1 VKIKAHYIPLLCKQV
16 FLWYGTCLSE
26 TRISEAEWDLDTKN
40 ILSYF
45 NASVKNW
52 QDWRWQF
59 RNRVANIAALAG
71 LVENRNRDKIKAVA
85 AVYPMAVTPYYL
97 SLIQKDN
104 ELDPVVAQ
112 CIPSPLETAF
122 SDKRPEDPL
131 EEDSHM
137 PVPKLIRRYHDRCL
151 AIVTE
156 TCAVYCRHCNRKRF
170 WSQPNHVSLKV
181 RFREMVRYIAATPQI
196 REVIISG
203 GDPLI
208 LDDHALEKLLSS
220 LKAIEHV
227 DVLRIGSRV
236 PVVMPMRITKD
247 LCRMLKRHRPLWF
260 NTQFNHPAEITP
272 EAARACN
279 MLQEAGIP
287 VSNQSVLLKDVNDSA
302 QVMKDLLHSLQKISV
317 RPYYLF
323 HCDPVRGAAH
333 FRTSPKAGIALM
345 EKIWQQCS
353 GLCLP
358 QYVLDVPGSAGKIP
372 LNVMSR
378 AIKNDLKKHQHF
390 FDKFQ

>member
-1 VKIKAHYIPLLCKQV
+1 MKQICKK
-16 FLWYGTCLSE
+16 FDSSCFKT
-26 TRISEAEWDLDTKN
+26 
-40 ILSYF
+40 
-45 NASVKNW
+45 ASAKDW
-52 QDWRWQF
+52 QNWRWQMK
-59 RNRVANIAALAG
+59 NRITG
-71 LVENRNRDKIKAVA
+71 LEVLEKLFGKTGLDKESLKAVTA
-85 AVYPMAVTPYYL
+85 IYPVAITPYYL
-97 SLIQKDN
+97 SLIQGLS
-104 ELDPVVAQ
+104 ESDPVFAQ
-112 CIPSPLETAF
+112 SFPSLSEIACF
-122 SDKRPEDPL
+122 DKMPEDPL
-131 EEDSHM
+131 EEDAHM
-137 PVPKLIRRYHDRCL
+137 PVPKLIHRYPDRCL

-170 WSQPNHVSLKV
+170 WSRPNHVSLKA
-181 RFREMVRYIAATPQI
+181 RFHEMVHFIAASPQI

-208 LDDHALEKLLSS
+208 LDDKKLEKLLVS
-220 LKAIEHV
+220 LKTIPHV
-227 DVLRIGSRV
+227 EILRIGSRT

-260 NTQFNHPAEITP
+260 NTQFNHPVEISP

-287 VSNQSVLLKDVNDSA
+287 VSNQSVLLKGVNDST
-302 QVMKDLLHSLQKISV
+302 QVMKNLLHGLQKISV

-323 HCDPVRGAAH
+323 HCDPAKGSAH
-333 FRTSPKAGIALM
+333 FRTSPKEGITLM

-358 QYVLDVPGSAGKIP
+358 QYVMDVPGSAGKIP
-372 LNVMSR
+372 LNVMSGT
-378 AIKNDLKKHQHF
+378 IKKDLKRHQHF

>member
-1 VKIKAHYIPLLCKQV
+1 LINFASRDFYGRQHTLIFAVNRKYMSKETSLLKNV
-16 FLWYGTCLSE
+16 S
-26 TRISEAEWDLDTKN
+26 TKD
-40 ILSYF
+40 
-45 NASVKNW
+45 W

-59 RNRVANIAALAG
+59 RNRITR
-71 LVENRNRDKIKAVA
+71 LVTLKKLLEHTDFDKNNFHAVTT
-85 AVYPMAVTPYYL
+85 VYPLSITPYYL
-97 SLIQKDN
+97 SLMQNGD
-104 ELDPVVAQ
+104 ESDPVFAQ
-112 CIPSPLETAF
+112 SVPSLREISF
-122 SDKRPEDPL
+122 SDNMPEDPL
-131 EEDSHM
+131 EEDQHM
-137 PVPKLIRRYHDRCL
+137 PVPKLIHRYPDRCL

-170 WSQPNHVSLKV
+170 WSRSNHVSLKS
-181 RFREMVRYIAATPQI
+181 RFRDMIRYIAATTQI

-208 LDDHALEKLLSS
+208 FDDKTLEKLLSS
-220 LKAIEHV
+220 LKAIPHV
-227 DVLRIGSRV
+227 EVLRIGSRA
-236 PVVMPMRITKD
+236 PVVLPMRITKD
-247 LCRMLKRHRPLWF
+247 LCRLLKRYRPLWF
-260 NTQFNHPAEITP
+260 NTQFNHPVEITP

-287 VSNQSVLLKDVNDSA
+287 VSNQSVLLKGVNDSPA
-302 QVMKDLLHSLQKISV
+302 IMKNLLYGLQKISV

-323 HCDPVRGAAH
+323 HCDPAKGCAH

-378 AIKNDLKKHQHF
+378 SIKNDLRKHQHF
-390 FDKFQ
+390 FDKFE